1 MLKTILYT
9 MIIVSALI
17 VMSARDKEQKEI
29 YKQIIDLC
37 IETGQHCP
45 KHLRGE

>member
-9 MIIVSALI
+9 MIISSALI
-17 VMSARDKEQKEI
+17 VMSARDTEQKEI

-37 IETGQHCP
+37 INTGQHCP
-45 KHLRGE
+45 NHLRGE

>member
-1 MLKTILYT
+1 

-29 YKQIIDLC
+29 YKQIIEVC
-37 IETGQHCP
+37 INSGQHCP
-45 KHLRGE
+45 NHLRGK